1 MDKNCPLF
9 EYPYPNMKRD
19 SYKSLNGI
27 WNYKIT
33 KNPNDLSNIS
43 DEILVPFPIE
53 SNASL
58 VGKKLKKNEFI
69 IYKTTLELHR
79 FTMTLQ

>member
-1 MDKNCPLF
+1 MKKYNDLYTNEYEKVDKNCPLS

-58 VGKKLKKNEFI
+58 VGKKLKKKQEVN
-69 IYKTTLELHR
+69 
-79 FTMTLQ
+79 